1 MVILAVYH
9 LLWIYLPN
17 TCRPYIMQLFPL
29 FEIAGF
35 SIEHLY
41 PFGLDAGDTLMNR
54 NDDGSDLV
62 ELTVVF
68 PFFDE
73 GETTIFVRSCYWH
86 SR

>member
-1 MVILAVYH
+1 MLQV
-9 LLWIYLPN
+9 
-17 TCRPYIMQLFPL
+17 FSL

-41 PFGLDAGDTLMNR
+41 PFGLDAGDTLMSR
-54 NDDGSDLV
+54 IDDAFNLVDLS
-62 ELTVVF
+62 VVY

-73 GETTIFVRSCYWH
+73 GEDTIFVRNCYWH